1 MNLMNRFDEDIYAQ
15 AWQSTS
21 YRFLPMW
28 IPPVAA
34 GLISIYLARDE
45 PVVTTALLTFFL
57 ATLFTLFGIIY
68 NLYVVLCVHEKCEAI
83 VQHGDAI
90 EERLHLRPVKRRRSR
105 SE

>member
-1 MNLMNRFDEDIYAQ
+1 MNRFDDDIYAQ
-15 AWQSTS
+15 AWQSTP

-34 GLISIYLARDE
+34 GLTAIYVTHDE
-45 PVVTTALLTFFL
+45 PFATSVLLTFLL
-57 ATLFTLFGIIY
+57 AVLYTLFAIIY

-83 VQHGDAI
+83 VQHDDEI